1 MLNDIE
7 LQSVYNRITVTA
19 SCGMS
24 LKTGYMYIKIS
35 KMQNQIMYCK
45 NTIRVILISDQ
56 TSDDATAVTQTYIIN
71 SNEIE
76 SVRKK

>member
-1 MLNDIE
+1 
-7 LQSVYNRITVTA
+7 
-19 SCGMS
+19 
-24 LKTGYMYIKIS
+24 
-35 KMQNQIMYCK
+35 MQNQIMYCK